1 MIYTPLTIRAMQ
13 IAYSA
18 HHGQV
23 DKAGI
28 PYIFHPL
35 HLAEEMEEEISC
47 CVALLHDTVEDT
59 EITPEDLAAEFP
71 GEVVEAVRLLTHDP
85 ETDYYDYVRKIR
97 SNPIALQVKLAD
109 LNHNMDADRFAG
121 VEVPKERIGYFRDKY
136 TKAKAILLEE

>member
-97 SNPIALQVKLAD
+97 SNPVALQVKLAD
-109 LNHNMDADRFAG
+109 LNHNMDATRFAG

>member
-23 DKAGI
+23 DKTGV

-35 HLAEEMEEEISC
+35 HLAEQMEEEISC
-47 CVALLHDTVEDT
+47 CAALLHDTVEDT
-59 EITPEDLAAEFP
+59 EITLETLAADFP
-71 GEVVEAVRLLTHDP
+71 PEVVEAVGLLTH
-85 ETDYYDYVRKIR
+85 EEGTDYYDYLRRIR
-97 SNPIALQVKLAD
+97 SNPIAKKVKLAD
-109 LNHNMDADRFAG
+109 LNHNMDATRFAG

>member
-13 IAYSA
+13 IAYAA

-23 DKAGI
+23 DKAGV

-35 HLAEEMEEEISC
+35 HLAEGMDEEISC
-47 CVALLHDTVEDT
+47 CAALLHDTVEDT
-59 EITPEDLAAEFP
+59 EITLETLAADFP
-71 GEVVEAVRLLTHDP
+71 PEVVEAVGLLTH
-85 ETDYYDYVRKIR
+85 EEGTDYYDYVRRIR
-97 SNPIALQVKLAD
+97 SNPIAKKVKLAD
-109 LNHNMDADRFAG
+109 LNHNMDATRFAG

>member
-23 DKAGI
+23 DKAGV

-35 HLAEEMEEEISC
+35 HLAESMDDEISC

-71 GEVVEAVRLLTHDP
+71 TAVVEAVGLLTHDP
-85 ETDYYDYVRKIR
+85 STDYFEYVKRIR
-97 SNPIALQVKLAD
+97 SNPIARKVKLAD
-109 LNHNMDADRFAG
+109 LNHNMDAARFAG
-121 VEVPKERIGYFRDKY
+121 VPVPKERIGYFRDKY
-136 TKAKAILLEE
+136 TKAKAILLEK